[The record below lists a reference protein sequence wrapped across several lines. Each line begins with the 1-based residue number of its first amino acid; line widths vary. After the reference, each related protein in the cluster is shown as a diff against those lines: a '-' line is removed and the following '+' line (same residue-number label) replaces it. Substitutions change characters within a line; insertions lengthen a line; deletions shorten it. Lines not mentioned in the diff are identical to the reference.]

1 MLQNNNFRI
10 NVILLSA
17 VFCFM
22 IFSNQIVAQNI
33 NNSDTTTLVKKHS
46 PKKATIYSAVIPG
59 LGQAYNKKYWKIPIV
74 YTGFGVLSYFIISNR
89 NEYLQFREAYDYVIL
104 GDTLNPINNDYVN
117 IYSADKLLKARDF
130 YRRNMEFSMIL
141 TGFWYILNI
150 VDASVDAHLFDYDIS
165 DDLSL
170 HIEPMVKST
179 FIKPEPIT
187 GITIKLKF

>member
-17 VFCFM
+17 VVCFM

-33 NNSDTTTLVKKHS
+33 NNSDTTTFVKKHS

-104 GDTLNPINNDYVN
+104 GDTLIPINNDYVN
-117 IYSADKLLKARDF
+117 IYSADKLIKARDY

-187 GITIKLKF
+187 GITIRLKF

>member
-17 VFCFM
+17 VVCFM

-33 NNSDTTTLVKKHS
+33 NNSDTTTFVKKHS

-104 GDTLNPINNDYVN
+104 GDTLIPINNDYVN
-117 IYSADKLLKARDF
+117 IYSADKLIKARDY